1 MRPAPKHVYGYPE
14 SQLKE
19 MMSEEQF
26 KRFKKFMYTKTISWE
41 KGEPIYYASDV
52 EGFYKYVG

>member
-26 KRFKKFMYTKTISWE
+26 KRFKKFMSAKTISRD
-41 KGEPIYYASDV
+41 KGEAIYYPSDV
-52 EGFYKYVG
+52 DGFFKYVG